1 MSDNRKYYYL
11 KLKENFYNSETMVIL
26 ESMQDGLLYSNLL
39 LKMYLM
45 SLKSGGIL
53 MLNDHLPHTPQT
65 IATFTR
71 HQVGTVERALKVFL
85 EFGLVEILTDGA
97 YYMTDIQLLIGQSST
112 EGERKKKERM
122 RLKRQK
128 LLPSG
133 GADICPP
140 YSQGDICPPEIR
152 DKRLDIRDKSIENR
166 ESESAHAYGR
176 YQNVFLTDGELV
188 DLQASFPTV
197 WGQYIEKLSEYM
209 ASTGKRYQSHAATI
223 RCWACE
229 DVKKTVTHLCN
240 RHDSVKEDETV
251 RLRLPQKSGRSSSH
265 YQGRFS
271 LEVLNSCEITSEH
284 VGKVWI
290 SSIAS
295 FQILLIV
302 GRGIFDAVVI
312 FPTDFMQRID
322 FAFVG
327 SILRGKPDLVTAEYG
342 IF

>member
-152 DKRLDIRDKSIENR
+152 DKRLDIRDKENR
-166 ESESAHAYGR
+166 ECVGTPAYGR
-176 YQNVFLTDGELV
+176 YQNVFLTDDQLTELQKELPALWQTYV
-188 DLQASFPTV
+188 DR
-197 WGQYIEKLSEYM
+197 LSEYM
-209 ASTGKRYQSHAATI
+209 ASTGKQYQNHAATI
-223 RCWACE
+223 RRWAAE
-229 DVKKTVTHLCN
+229 DRKKAATQTRN
-240 RHDSVKEDETV
+240 RDYSVREGETV
-251 RLRLPQKSGRSSSH
+251 
-265 YQGRFS
+265 
-271 LEVLNSCEITSEH
+271 
-284 VGKVWI
+284 
-290 SSIAS
+290 
-295 FQILLIV
+295 
-302 GRGIFDAVVI
+302 
-312 FPTDFMQRID
+312 
-322 FAFVG
+322 
-327 SILRGKPDLVTAEYG
+327 
-342 IF
+342 

>member
-45 SLKSGGIL
+45 SLKSSGIL

-97 YYMTDIQLLIGQSST
+97 YYMADIQLLIGQSST

-140 YSQGDICPPEIR
+140 EIR
-152 DKRLDIRDKSIENR
+152 DKENR
-166 ESESAHAYGR
+166 ECGSAHAYGR
-176 YQNVFLTDGELV
+176 YQNVLLTSEELSELQTELPALWQTYV
-188 DLQASFPTV
+188 DR
-197 WGQYIEKLSEYM
+197 LSEYM
-209 ASTGKRYQSHAATI
+209 ASISKQYQSHAATI
-223 RCWACE
+223 RRWAAE
-229 DVKKTVTHLCN
+229 DRKKAAPQTRN
-240 RHDSVKEDETV
+240 RDYSVWEGETV
-251 RLRLPQKSGRSSSH
+251 
-265 YQGRFS
+265 
-271 LEVLNSCEITSEH
+271 
-284 VGKVWI
+284 
-290 SSIAS
+290 
-295 FQILLIV
+295 
-302 GRGIFDAVVI
+302 
-312 FPTDFMQRID
+312 
-322 FAFVG
+322 
-327 SILRGKPDLVTAEYG
+327 
-342 IF
+342 

>member
-53 MLNDHLPHTPQT
+53 MLNDHLPHTSQT

-97 YYMTDIQLLIGQSST
+97 YYMADIQLLIGQSST

-133 GADICPP
+133 EADICPP
-140 YSQGDICPPEIR
+140 YSREDICPPEIR

-166 ESESAHAYGR
+166 ECDNAHAHGR
-176 YQNVFLTDGELV
+176 YRNVFLTDEELTE
-188 DLQASFPTV
+188 LQSELPTL
-197 WGQYIEKLSEYM
+197 WQNYIDRLSEYM
-209 ASTGKRYQSHAATI
+209 ASTGKQYQNHAATI
-223 RCWACE
+223 RRWAAE
-229 DVKKTVTHLCN
+229 DRRKNASQTRN
-240 RHDSVKEDETV
+240 RDYSVKEDET
-251 RLRLPQKSGRSSSH
+251 
-265 YQGRFS
+265 
-271 LEVLNSCEITSEH
+271 I
-284 VGKVWI
+284 
-290 SSIAS
+290 
-295 FQILLIV
+295 
-302 GRGIFDAVVI
+302 
-312 FPTDFMQRID
+312 
-322 FAFVG
+322 
-327 SILRGKPDLVTAEYG
+327 
-342 IF
+342 

>member
-71 HQVGTVERALKVFL
+71 HQVGTVERALKVFV

-97 YYMTDIQLLIGQSST
+97 YYMADIQLLIGQSST
-112 EGERKKKERM
+112 EGERKRAA
-122 RLKRQK
+122 RLQNKALSAPRTN
-128 LLPSG
+128 G
-133 GADICPP
+133 GHLSDIR
-140 YSQGDICPPEIR
+140 PPEIEIELEKEIEI
-152 DKRLDIRDKSIENR
+152 KREIEKGR
-166 ESESAHAYGR
+166 PARAYGR
-176 YQNVFLTDGELV
+176 YQNVFLTDEELA

-223 RCWACE
+223 RRWAGE
-229 DVKKTVTHLCN
+229 DAKKAAPPTRN
-240 RHDSVKEDETV
+240 RDYSVKEDETV
-251 RLRLPQKSGRSSSH
+251 
-265 YQGRFS
+265 
-271 LEVLNSCEITSEH
+271 
-284 VGKVWI
+284 
-290 SSIAS
+290 
-295 FQILLIV
+295 
-302 GRGIFDAVVI
+302 
-312 FPTDFMQRID
+312 
-322 FAFVG
+322 
-327 SILRGKPDLVTAEYG
+327 
-342 IF
+342 

>member
-97 YYMTDIQLLIGQSST
+97 YYMADIQLLIGQSST

-133 GADICPP
+133 GVDICPP

-152 DKRLDIRDKSIENR
+152 DKRLDIRDKENR
-166 ESESAHAYGR
+166 ECVGTPAYGR
-176 YQNVFLTDGELV
+176 YQNVFLTDDELTELQKELPALWQTYV
-188 DLQASFPTV
+188 DR
-197 WGQYIEKLSEYM
+197 LSEYM
-209 ASTGKRYQSHAATI
+209 ASTGKQYQNHAATI
-223 RCWACE
+223 RRWAAE
-229 DVKKTVTHLCN
+229 DRKKAAPQTRN
-240 RHDSVKEDETV
+240 RDYSVWEGETV
-251 RLRLPQKSGRSSSH
+251 
-265 YQGRFS
+265 
-271 LEVLNSCEITSEH
+271 
-284 VGKVWI
+284 
-290 SSIAS
+290 
-295 FQILLIV
+295 
-302 GRGIFDAVVI
+302 
-312 FPTDFMQRID
+312 
-322 FAFVG
+322 
-327 SILRGKPDLVTAEYG
+327 
-342 IF
+342 

>member
-53 MLNDHLPHTPQT
+53 MLNDHLPHTSQT

-97 YYMTDIQLLIGQSST
+97 YYMADIQLLIGQSST

-133 GADICPP
+133 EV
-140 YSQGDICPPEIR
+140 DICPPEIR

-166 ESESAHAYGR
+166 EGESARAYGR
-176 YQNVFLTDGELV
+176 YQNVFLSDGELA
-188 DLQASFPTV
+188 DLQADFPTV

-223 RCWACE
+223 RRWASE
-229 DVKKTVTHLCN
+229 DTKKAAPPTRN
-240 RHDSVKEDETV
+240 RDYSVKEDETV
-251 RLRLPQKSGRSSSH
+251 
-265 YQGRFS
+265 
-271 LEVLNSCEITSEH
+271 
-284 VGKVWI
+284 
-290 SSIAS
+290 
-295 FQILLIV
+295 
-302 GRGIFDAVVI
+302 
-312 FPTDFMQRID
+312 
-322 FAFVG
+322 
-327 SILRGKPDLVTAEYG
+327 
-342 IF
+342 